1 MPAFKNQTASSLLLP
16 LLMSLMAPSIQAAL
30 PNGVSAGD
38 VTDQSVVLWAR
49 STSRGSLRFEWS
61 ESADF
66 ATSANTQTAVES
78 GRVPVKTTVT
88 GLKPATR
95 YYYRAVD
102 ASGQAAV
109 GQFRTLG
116 DPHAA
121 SGLHFG
127 TGLHFGVSGDIRQEL
142 APYTGIRNANKTDM
156 DFFVCLGDCIYAENY
171 SREDTPTAK
180 TLNQYRARY
189 QTTLTSKLGLNTWKN
204 VRAATAQFAMI
215 DDHEVINDFAGGA
228 GKGSDVRFDNTGN
241 YINETRRFKTGLQA
255 FSEYTPIADLTWH
268 STSDGRDSNKLK
280 LYRSRRFGKMA
291 MMSLIDARTFRDQAL
306 EPVTDLSPAG
316 VGAFLTQSF
325 DPTRTFL
332 GKTQLASLKA
342 ELQAA
347 QADGVTW
354 KFVMIPEPIQNL
366 GVVGGEDRYEG
377 FAAERT
383 DLLKFITSE
392 GIRNVVFITAD
403 IHGTLVNNL
412 TYEEMPMG
420 PKIQTG
426 AFEISTGPI
435 AFDQPFGPTVAALG
449 AGFGLLTAEQAAFYD
464 SLPINNDTDDTP
476 NDKDDFIKQ
485 LVNGLITQLGYDP
498 IGLAGSG
505 IDARLIQGDYLAT
518 HTYGW
523 SEFEID
529 AASQTLRITTYGV
542 PAYNAT
548 RLKADSQSVVKQH
561 PKIVSQFEVR
571 PNSQ

>member
-16 LLMSLMAPSIQAAL
+16 LLISLMAPSIQAAL

-109 GQFRTLG
+109 GQFRTMG

-228 GKGSDVRFDNTGN
+228 TKGSDARFDTTGQ
-241 YINETRRFKTGLQA
+241 YLNETRRFNAGLQA
-255 FSEYTPIADLTWH
+255 FNEYMPIAAETWPLTG
-268 STSDGRDSNKLK
+268 DDRDSNKLK

-291 MMSLIDARTFRDQAL
+291 TMSLIDTRTFRDQAL
-306 EPVTDLSPAG
+306 KPVTDLSPAG

-332 GKTQLASLKA
+332 GKTQLARLKA

-412 TYEEMPMG
+412 
-420 PKIQTG
+420 
-426 AFEISTGPI
+426 
-435 AFDQPFGPTVAALG
+435 
-449 AGFGLLTAEQAAFYD
+449 
-464 SLPINNDTDDTP
+464 
-476 NDKDDFIKQ
+476 
-485 LVNGLITQLGYDP
+485 
-498 IGLAGSG
+498 
-505 IDARLIQGDYLAT
+505 
-518 HTYGW
+518 
-523 SEFEID
+523 
-529 AASQTLRITTYGV
+529 
-542 PAYNAT
+542 
-548 RLKADSQSVVKQH
+548 
-561 PKIVSQFEVR
+561 
-571 PNSQ
+571 